1 MRTLVVG
8 FDNFLLWVGVSRALE
23 VQHATSLLLQLQAN
37 F

>member
-1 MRTLVVG
+1 MRTLVVR

-23 VQHATSLLLQLQAN
+23 VQHATYLLLQSEAN